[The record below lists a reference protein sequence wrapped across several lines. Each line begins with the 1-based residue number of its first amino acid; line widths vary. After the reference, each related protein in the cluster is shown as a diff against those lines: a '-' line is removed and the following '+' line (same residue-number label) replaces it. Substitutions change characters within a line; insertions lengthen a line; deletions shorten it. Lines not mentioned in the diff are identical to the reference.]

1 MAQIT
6 NEVLAT
12 KLEDLTT
19 AINKLEI
26 KFDAFTPTNVLE
38 LRLKELDVKILDLQ
52 QKDKE
57 LDAKLDSQRQKSN
70 FQTWVTGSLSAILG
84 STMTFLLVYFLTN
97 IQAKQ

>member
-1 MAQIT
+1 MAIT

-19 AINKLEI
+19 AINKLES

-38 LRLKELDVKILDLQ
+38 LRLKELDVKILALQ

-57 LDAKLDSQRQKSN
+57 LDAKLDAQRQKSN
-70 FQTWVTGSLSAILG
+70 LQTWITGSLSACLG
-84 STMTFLLVYFLTN
+84 SVLTFLIVYFLN
-97 IQAKQ
+97 HLGR

>member
-1 MAQIT
+1 MAIT

-19 AINKLEI
+19 AINKLES

-38 LRLKELDVKILDLQ
+38 LRLKELDVKIIGLQ

-57 LDAKLDSQRQKSN
+57 LEQAIAQQKTRSN
-70 FQTWVTGSLSAILG
+70 LQTWITGSLSACLG
-84 STMTFLLVYFLTN
+84 SVLTFLIVYFL
-97 IQAKQ
+97 QHLGG

>member
-1 MAQIT
+1 MAIT

-19 AINKLEI
+19 AINKLEV

-38 LRLKELDVKILDLQ
+38 LRLKELDVKILSLQ

-57 LDAKLDSQRQKSN
+57 LEASLQAQKQKSIL
-70 FQTWVTGSLSAILG
+70 QTWLTGSLSAILG

-97 IQAKQ
+97 IKR